1 MIILNI
7 GLLASENHYA
17 DGAFAQGSEL
27 PMDVVLNALNKHLGG
42 VSKRYLTVSQSATE
56 KTLVVGFST
65 LQPLENYHNAIHAL
79 AVELQQDCIAA
90 FDAGNGK
97 GELIGEFSADW
108 VAFNPEYFLV
118 C

>member
-1 MIILNI
+1 MFIINI
-7 GLLASENHYA
+7 GLLASNNHYA

-27 PMDVVLNALNKHLGG
+27 PMDVVLNAVNKHLGG
-42 VSKRYLTVSQSATE
+42 VAKQYVTVSQSSTE
-56 KTLVVGFST
+56 KTLVIGFT
-65 LQPLENYHNAIHAL
+65 TMLPLTHYRDAIHAL

-90 FDAGNGK
+90 FDAGHGK